1 MYKIL
6 KKYPNLCVSSK
17 GKKSGVSQQGAN
29 KSMTFSFDRCY
40 NPTSSTADVYN
51 EVPYS
56 LVQVKKTVVTKS
68 QSCPDSYITHSK

>member
-1 MYKIL
+1 MPFMCKIL
-6 KKYPNLCVSSK
+6 KVPYLWVSSK

-56 LVQVKKTVVTKS
+56 LVQVKKTVATNPRAS
-68 QSCPDSYITHSK
+68 QTLT